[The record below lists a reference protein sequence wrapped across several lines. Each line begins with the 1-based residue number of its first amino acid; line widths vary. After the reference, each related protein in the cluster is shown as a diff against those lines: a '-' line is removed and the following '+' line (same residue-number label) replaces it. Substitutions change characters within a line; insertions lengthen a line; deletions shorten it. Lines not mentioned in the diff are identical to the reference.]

1 MKNCKCPYCGK
12 SLSYFQALLI
22 RKKGEYFCNKCKKES
37 NIHIKKTIFIPF
49 IFVLIFSLFVL
60 FVFLFMTNR
69 ENLVF
74 LLMILAPFFV
84 FYLITPVFVQLKP
97 KKKHMDALYD
107 TQMVEAQQNDPDPTM
122 AKTSKVVP
130 AFVDDIVLED
140 EEYKPNIDAD
150 VFKAIKKE
158 RKNLSDSGGST
169 KAFDKFENISSKK
182 SSDTMMVDD
191 IKDIGRKEEKKDE
204 PKDTSYDLSNFE

>member
-12 SLSYFQALLI
+12 PLSYFQALLI
-22 RKKGEYFCNKCKKES
+22 RKKGEYFCNKCKKDS

-49 IFVLIFSLFVL
+49 VFVLIFSLLVL

-69 ENLVF
+69 ENLWF
-74 LLMILAPFFV
+74 LLLMIVPFFI
-84 FYLITPVFVQLKP
+84 FYLITPTFVRLKP

-140 EEYKPNIDAD
+140 EEYKPNINAD
-150 VFKAIKKE
+150 VFNAIKEE
-158 RKNLSDSGGST
+158 RKIISDAGGYT
-169 KAFDKFENISSKK
+169 KAFDKFENISSRA
-182 SSDTMMVDD
+182 SSDTMMVKD
-191 IKDIGRKEEKKDE
+191 IKDIGKQEDVKENSDS
-204 PKDTSYDLSNFE
+204 SYDLTNFE

>member
-12 SLSYFQALLI
+12 PLSYFQALLI
-22 RKKGEYFCNKCKKES
+22 RKRGEYFCNKCKKDS

-49 IFVLIFSLFVL
+49 IFVLIFALMVL
-60 FVFLFMTNR
+60 FVYLFMTDR
-69 ENLVF
+69 ENIAF
-74 LLMILAPFFV
+74 IFIILIPFFI
-84 FYLITPVFVQLKP
+84 FYLITPAFVRLKP

-140 EEYKPNIDAD
+140 DDYKPNINAD
-150 VFKAIKKE
+150 VFNAIKEE
-158 RKNLSDSGGST
+158 RKIVSDAGGST
-169 KAFDKFENISSKK
+169 KAFDKFENISSRA
-182 SSDTMMVDD
+182 SSATMMVDD
-191 IKDIGRKEEKKDE
+191 IKDIGKKEEKKDS
-204 PKDTSYDLSNFE
+204 SYDLTNFE